1 MKIRISIFFILFV
14 SFSFSQN
21 DQEKKSNNLVF
32 DGNIQFDNKD
42 FEIAEYKYRVAKSLD
57 SLNYNA
63 PYNLGNSLYKNNMGV
78 DAQIM
83 YKSALK
89 KRSSKENK
97 HKGFHNLGN
106 TYMQK
111 EDYQNAVNSFKQAL
125 LNNPGDDQT
134 RYNYVLAKEL
144 LKKQNDDKDN
154 NDNKD
159 NTDKDK
165 ENKSDNKKEDEN
177 GKDDQKD
184 QNQDNKDKSKQ
195 PQKPKQDQ
203 ISPQQLKNL
212 LEDRSFRIEL
222 RIMSVK
228 NYISSLN
235 SLKLKLENEF

>member
-125 LNNPGDDQT
+125 LNNPSDDQT

-154 NDNKD
+154 KDNKD

-212 LEDRSFRIEL
+212 LEAINKQEKKVQDKVNKKKFKGTPKSN
-222 RIMSVK
+222 K
-228 NYISSLN
+228 
-235 SLKLKLENEF
+235 KDW

>member
-1 MKIRISIFFILFV
+1 MKMGIRINIFFVLMV

-21 DQEKKSNNLVF
+21 ETEKKSNNLVF
-32 DGNIQFDNKD
+32 DGNIKFDNKD
-42 FEIAEYKYRVAKSLD
+42 FEIAEYNYRIAKSID

-63 PYNLGNSLYKNNMGV
+63 PYNLGNSLYKNNLGT

-89 KRSSKENK
+89 KNSGKEDK

-111 EDYQNAVNSFKQAL
+111 EEYQNAVNSFKQAL
-125 LNNPGDDQT
+125 LNNPDDEET

-144 LKKQNDDKDN
+144 LKKQNQNNK

-159 NTDKDK
+159 NKDKDNKTNNK
-165 ENKSDNKKEDEN
+165 EED
-177 GKDDQKD
+177 KDDKRDQKEK
-184 QNQDNKDKSKQ
+184 NQDKKNDSKQ
-195 PQKPKQDQ
+195 PQKPREDQ

-212 LEDRSFRIEL
+212 LEAMNKEEKKVQEKVNKKKSKGTAKSNKKDW
-222 RIMSVK
+222 
-228 NYISSLN
+228 
-235 SLKLKLENEF
+235 

>member
-154 NDNKD
+154 KDKKD

-212 LEDRSFRIEL
+212 LEAMNKQEKKVQNKVNKKKFKGTPKSNKKDW
-222 RIMSVK
+222 
-228 NYISSLN
+228 
-235 SLKLKLENEF
+235 

>member
-125 LNNPGDDQT
+125 LNNPSDDQT

-154 NDNKD
+154 KDNKD

-212 LEDRSFRIEL
+212 LEAMNKQEKKVQDKVNKKKFKGTPKSN
-222 RIMSVK
+222 K
-228 NYISSLN
+228 
-235 SLKLKLENEF
+235 KDW